1 MKSFITTALASLF
14 KKRSK
19 SKKKSRKTLQMWTL
33 VILSMLVAFWFD
45 MDPTILKELLSLLTV
60 FLH

>member
-1 MKSFITTALASLF
+1 MKSFITTALATFF

-19 SKKKSRKTLQMWTL
+19 SKKKSRKTTQMWTL
-33 VILSMLVAFWFD
+33 VILLMLVAFWFD
-45 MDPTILKELLSLLTV
+45 LDPTILKELLSLLTV